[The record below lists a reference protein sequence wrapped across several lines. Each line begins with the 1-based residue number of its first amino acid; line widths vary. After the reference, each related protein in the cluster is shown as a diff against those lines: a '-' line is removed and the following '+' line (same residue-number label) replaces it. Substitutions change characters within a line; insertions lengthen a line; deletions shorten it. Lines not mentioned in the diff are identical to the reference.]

1 MAIPDAY
8 ELTPVVRSDD
18 RGSFT
23 EVFRGDVLAES
34 LGYVPRTVQTNLSV
48 SRRGVVRGIHYADVP
63 LGQSKYVM
71 ATTGRVLDFVIDL
84 RVGSATFGDWE
95 SVLLDDGERRA
106 VFLAEGLGHAFVA
119 LSDQATVTYLVSDV
133 YRPDREHGIHP
144 LDPQIGLVMP
154 EDAGSPLLSPKDEEA
169 PLLERAIAE
178 GLLPTWADAQ
188 ERYAALRAGAAA

>member
-23 EVFRGDVLAES
+23 EVFRGDALAES

-84 RVGSATFGDWE
+84 RVGSATFGSWE
-95 SVLLDDGERRA
+95 SVQLDDGERRA

-119 LSDQATVTYLVSDV
+119 LSDEATVAYLVSDI

-154 EDAGSPLLSPKDEEA
+154 EDAGRPLLSPKDEEA
-169 PLLERAIAE
+169 PLLEHAIAE
-178 GLLPTWADAQ
+178 GLLPTWDDAQ
-188 ERYAALRAGAAA
+188 QRYAELRAGALV